1 MEVDE
6 PGSDDHPGRVDA
18 VRRDFRFGLTEDD
31 AQPAVADPDRAR
43 EAIGAAP
50 VDDGPVL
57 DEELERLAQAGGAQL
72 CSSTALPS
80 GSVT

>member
-1 MEVDE
+1 MN
-6 PGSDDHPGRVDA
+6 PGATTIPVASMRFA
-18 VRRDFRFGLTEDD
+18 ATSAFGLTEDD